1 MLKKSVVLFLLL
13 ALAGCAWRSPFG
25 DSPKPPAQPAVDL
38 SAAPIAATVAVFVPR
53 DVAEK
58 RAHFVYAHEGVW
70 FPEGEIIA
78 ATSLR
83 GFAQAFQTA
92 RPADELRKADVIV
105 KVGGNSV
112 LNPMVQRYYVDAFG
126 QCLTPEGRLIE
137 EFRASAVTE
146 TEFAYTKAFDDAYF
160 KAFRE
165 IAARVAVSDK
175 CRSATA
181 P

>member
-1 MLKKSVVLFLLL
+1 MLKKFAISFLLL
-13 ALAGCAWRSPFG
+13 ALTGCALRSPFG
-25 DSPKPPAQPAVDL
+25 GSPKPPAQPAVDL

-53 DVAEK
+53 DIAEK
-58 RAHFVYAHEGVW
+58 RSHFVYAHEGVW
-70 FPEGEIIA
+70 FPEGEVIT

-92 RPADELRKADVIV
+92 RPADELQKADVIV

-126 QCLTPEGRLIE
+126 QCLTPQGRLLE
-137 EFRASAVTE
+137 EFRASAVAE

-165 IAARVAVSDK
+165 IAARVALSDK
-175 CRSATA
+175 CRGAA